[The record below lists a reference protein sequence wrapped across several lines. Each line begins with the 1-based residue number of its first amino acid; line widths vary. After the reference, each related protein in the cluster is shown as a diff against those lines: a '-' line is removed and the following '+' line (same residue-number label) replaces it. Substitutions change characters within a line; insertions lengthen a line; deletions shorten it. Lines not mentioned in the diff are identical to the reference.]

1 MGSLEYSGVRAVFEA
16 SGFIHQAGAKNVLS
30 TLSFKEPTNLS
41 EASSS
46 FESYCKDGC
55 YTEPF
60 VNAYAIREA
69 IQFYF
74 GEREVAV

>member
-16 SGFIHQAGAKNVLS
+16 SGFIHQMDFKNASS
-30 TLSFKEPTNLS
+30 TLSFKEDAN
-41 EASSS
+41 SSKPS
-46 FESYCKDGC
+46 DSLDSYSNNGC

-60 VNAYAIREA
+60 VNAYAIKEA

-74 GEREVAV
+74 GDREVAV